1 MLCDYVLKN
10 RSYRR
15 FEEERQISTRVL
27 ENLVDLA
34 RICPSAANLQRLKW
48 GIVNVPELC
57 EKVFACVGWAGYLQ
71 DWPGPEKGER
81 PAAYLVLL
89 RDLSLGATV
98 SALDEGIV
106 AQTVLLGAVEEGL
119 GGCMI
124 GTVRRE
130 QVLELLGLDSRR
142 FEISLV
148 IALGYPKETV
158 VLEEMVGNDC
168 RYWRDENQVHHV
180 PKRSLEEIIVFG
192 KEKSAHD
199 S

>member
-1 MLCDYVLKN
+1 MLREYVLKN

-15 FEEERQISTRVL
+15 FDENRRITVETL
-27 ENLVDLA
+27 EKLVDLT
-34 RICPSAANLQRLKW
+34 RFCPSAANLQRLKW
-48 GIVNVPELC
+48 GIVNTPELC
-57 EKVFACVGWAGYLQ
+57 EKVFAYVGWAGYLQ

-81 PAAYLVLL
+81 PSAYLVLL
-89 RDLSLGATV
+89 RDLSLGPTV

-106 AQTVLLGAVEEGL
+106 AQTALLGAVEEGL
-119 GGCMI
+119 GGCML

-130 QVLELLGLDSRR
+130 QVLELLELDSQR

-148 IALGYPKETV
+148 IALGHPRETV
-158 VLEEMVGNDC
+158 VLEEMAGNDC

-180 PKRSLEEIIVFG
+180 PKRSLEEMIVFG
-192 KEKSAHD
+192 KEKKSHD